1 MYFGGT
7 PFAASPFGD
16 PGFNPNAFVNVT
28 GSRINE
34 STGTVSLVGKA
45 NFAVT
50 GSRVNFSIGNTSVI
64 EGVGVIVT
72 PDGSRV
78 NITTGDPTIVGKAVT
93 AITGSRVNLNTGTP
107 TFAFGYP
114 VSGSKYWN
122 RNNISRCKFLCNW

>member
-50 GSRVNFSIGNTSVI
+50 GSQLNFSIGNTSVI

-78 NITTGDPTIVGKAVT
+78 NITTGDPTIVG
-93 AITGSRVNLNTGTP
+93 
-107 TFAFGYP
+107 
-114 VSGSKYWN
+114 
-122 RNNISRCKFLCNW
+122 

>member
-50 GSRVNFSIGNTSVI
+50 GSRVNFSIGNTTII

-78 NITTGDPTIVGKAVT
+78 NITTGDPTNSWK
-93 AITGSRVNLNTGTP
+93 SCNCNYRKQSKFKYRNTN
-107 TFAFGYP
+107 FCF
-114 VSGSKYWN
+114 
-122 RNNISRCKFLCNW
+122 

>member
-34 STGTVSLVGKA
+34 STGSVTLVGKA

-50 GSRVNFSIGNTSVI
+50 GSRLNFSIGNIFKCSI
-64 EGVGVIVT
+64 YHCSL
-72 PDGSRV
+72 PNKDLYHRV
-78 NITTGDPTIVGKAVT
+78 LTYSPQY
-93 AITGSRVNLNTGTP
+93 S
-107 TFAFGYP
+107 
-114 VSGSKYWN
+114 
-122 RNNISRCKFLCNW
+122 CQ

>member
-50 GSRVNFSIGNTSVI
+50 GSRVNFSIGNTTII

-78 NITTGDPTIVGKAVT
+78 NITTGDPTIVAKAVT
-93 AITGSRVNLNTGTP
+93 AITGSRVNLNTGTQ
-107 TFAFGYP
+107 TNAFKYP
-114 VSGSKYWN
+114 VS
-122 RNNISRCKFLCNW
+122 